1 MSNNIK
7 SSREIN
13 NIPPAKQM
21 LIDHENQIIYY
32 SQSAL
37 RCAKSMADSKCLN
50 HEARNYLD
58 NISDNLAA
66 IMSSCKTFIEL
77 LNFTN

>member
-37 RCAKSMADSKCLN
+37 RYAKSMANSKSLKD
-50 HEARNYLD
+50 ETRNYLD

-66 IMSSCKTFIEL
+66 IISSCNTFIEL
-77 LNFTN
+77 LKFTN